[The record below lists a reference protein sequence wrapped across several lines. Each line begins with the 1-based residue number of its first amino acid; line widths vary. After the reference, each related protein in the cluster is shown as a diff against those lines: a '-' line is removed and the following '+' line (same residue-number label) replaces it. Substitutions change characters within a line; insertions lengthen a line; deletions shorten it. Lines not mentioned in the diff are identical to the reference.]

1 MVQAKKYIALEL
13 TQKSYSFAIFACNI
27 LPPYTAFQFLVLTEF
42 RDMWW
47 CDFAM
52 RLVVCLALKYCEREQ
67 KRFNCEF
74 ITKHFTK
81 AAEITSPA
89 S

>member
-13 TQKSYSFAIFACNI
+13 TQKSYSLAIFACSI
-27 LPPYTAFQFLVLTEF
+27 LPPHTAFQFLVLTEF
-42 RDMWW
+42 EDMWRY
-47 CDFAM
+47 DFVV
-52 RLVVCLALKYCEREQ
+52 RLVICLALKYCEREQ
-67 KRFNCEF
+67 KRFNCEI